1 MAAMRLA
8 ENECVPNPARWFCSI
23 TQLGLTNCKENNMST
38 ATISN
43 AKPPRKQLSDQ
54 LDRLDSILDGLGDG
68 WNGAV
73 AEAAREG
80 TRLAVRDA
88 IVEIMTDPTLRTKLR
103 QATAPEAPDEP
114 AEAERR
120 PGFWMRMKTYAN
132 QAVRSVG
139 RMASNAVTAV
149 KSKVK
154 ALGQTAAEAARSI
167 RDLGALKTTALVVGL
182 TVATVSFCAPHAASA
197 ALSGI
202 SSAVAAVAV
211 RVGVWLGRTG
221 RAMSMA

>member
-1 MAAMRLA
+1 MNA
-8 ENECVPNPARWFCSI
+8 
-23 TQLGLTNCKENNMST
+23 

-68 WNGAV
+68 LNGAV
-73 AEAAREG
+73 AEATREG

-88 IVEIMTDPTLRTKLR
+88 IVEIMTDSTLRTKLH
-103 QATAPEAPDEP
+103 QATAPETP
-114 AEAERR
+114 AQPASADKG
-120 PGFWMRMKTYAN
+120 PGFWKRMKTYAN
-132 QAVRSVG
+132 QAVGSVG
-139 RMASNAVTAV
+139 RVASSAVTAV
-149 KSKVK
+149 KDKVR

-167 RDLGALKTTALVVGL
+167 RDLGTLKTTALVVGL
-182 TVATVSFCAPHAASA
+182 TVAAVSFCAPHAASA

-211 RVGVWLGRTG
+211 RVGAW
-221 RAMSMA
+221 MARSRRVMA

>member
-1 MAAMRLA
+1 VLTH
-8 ENECVPNPARWFCSI
+8 SG
-23 TQLGLTNCKENNMST
+23 TQVLFHDPIRLTNCKENKMTT

-43 AKPPRKQLSDQ
+43 AKPPRKQLSEQ

-68 WNGAV
+68 LNGAV

-88 IVEIMTDPTLRTKLR
+88 IFEIMTDTTLRSKLHS
-103 QATAPEAPDEP
+103 ATAPETPAEP
-114 AEAERR
+114 ARADKR
-120 PGFWMRMKTYAN
+120 PGFWTRMRTCAN
-132 QAVRSVG
+132 QAVASVG

-149 KSKVK
+149 KGKVR
-154 ALGQTAAEAARSI
+154 ALGQKVAEAARSI
-167 RDLGALKTTALVVGL
+167 RDLGTLKTTALVVGL

-221 RAMSMA
+221 RALSMA